1 MTERNL
7 ALLRSVSQLKEAL
20 GNRLK
25 NSDQQ
30 PAVETL
36 NQNPLQNCDPEAELQ
51 NSDQLSNSH
60 QSNSKMLSEFLYKE
74 NDNLLNKNNTV
85 HRDGEIN
92 TQNLSPKTKH
102 LGPGEDVENDN
113 LLYKENDNLLNRNN
127 TNKDV
132 EDGYRFSSDVKSAD
146 VLNEVRL
153 ILLRYLHGNYHFA

>member
-20 GNRLK
+20 GEK
-25 NSDQQ
+25 NWKIANSENCDPQ

-60 QSNSKMLSEFLYKE
+60 QSNSKMLSSEFLYEE
-74 NDNLLNKNNTV
+74 NDNLLNRNNSV

-92 TQNLSPKTKH
+92 SQKNDEKMNKMNKIHKNKFTNLLPRTKH
-102 LGPGEDVENDN
+102 LGPGEDVE
-113 LLYKENDNLLNRNN
+113 E
-127 TNKDV
+127 
-132 EDGYRFSSDVKSAD
+132 DVKSAD

-153 ILLRYLHGNYHFA
+153 IL